1 MPFVEVLVYGRR
13 LTQGEKRALFE
24 RLNEEVKRILAVPDG
39 RVRIALHEGAAE
51 DFFAGRSPQAN
62 RSYMTP
68 AGE

>member
-13 LTQGEKRALFE
+13 LTQAEKRQLFE
-24 RLNEEVKRILAVPDG
+24 RLNEEVKRILSVPDG
-39 RVRIALHEGAAE
+39 RVRIVLHEGAAE
-51 DFFAGRSPQAN
+51 DCFAGRSPQAN